1 MEKMLNII
9 LGLLVVI
16 PVIGTLIYALT
27 SGNTNKSTAPRI
39 TAFGIAPSNDL
50 DGEDLSIS

>member
-1 MEKMLNII
+1 MLNII